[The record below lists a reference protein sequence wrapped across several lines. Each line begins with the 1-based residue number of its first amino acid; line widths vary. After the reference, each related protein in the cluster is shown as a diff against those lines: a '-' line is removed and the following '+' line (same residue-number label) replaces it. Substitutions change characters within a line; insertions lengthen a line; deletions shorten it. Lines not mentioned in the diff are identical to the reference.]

1 MTSEKEGKDGIGCNM
16 VFFLVFFF
24 LVFETISLCS
34 HDQLELLIL

>member
-24 LVFETISLCS
+24 LFLRQFHYVVMINLNF
-34 HDQLELLIL
+34 